1 MPAALTTRI
10 PVKDRD
16 GRVIDEKEVATYAG
30 LLARA
35 HEEGLR
41 SIVTRLVQVPSPDN
55 GMTAIVEATVETS
68 KGTFAGIGDANPDN
82 VNRKVAAHLI
92 RMAETRAKA
101 RALRDA
107 VNIGTV
113 ALEELGG
120 EEEDAVGNRPPVRP
134 APARAPVREVPRQ
147 DGSVPQDR
155 RPAPRAFPR
164 GNSEPAPP
172 RRDVGQPPAP
182 TSPSARAPAREAGDP
197 PMTENQRRWLY
208 RHLSERG
215 FEGQE
220 ATDAL
225 LRAAEVPDLR
235 DVTKSLA
242 SQLIDAWKRDA
253 EADGSGRAA

>member
-1 MPAALTTRI
+1 MSSAALTTKI

-41 SIVTRLVQVPSPDN
+41 SVATKLVQVPSPDN

-68 KGTFAGIGDANPDN
+68 KGSFAGIGDANPDN
-82 VNRKVAAHLI
+82 VNRRVAAHLI

-107 VNIGTV
+107 VNIGVV

-120 EEEDAVGNRPPVRP
+120 EEEDAVSNRAPARPAPGRAPLREVSRASDGNRPV
-134 APARAPVREVPRQ
+134 
-147 DGSVPQDR
+147 DR
-155 RPAPRAFPR
+155 RPPAPPARGEVFPR
-164 GNSEPAPP
+164 GQTAQAPAP
-172 RRDVGQPPAP
+172 
-182 TSPSARAPAREAGDP
+182 PSARAPAREATEP
-197 PMTENQRRWLY
+197 AMTENQRRWLY
-208 RHLSERG
+208 RYLSDRG
-215 FEGQE
+215 FEGQA

-225 LRAAEVPDLR
+225 LAAAEVNDLR
-235 DVTKSLA
+235 AVTKSLA
-242 SQLIDAWKRDA
+242 SQLIDAWKEDRDA
-253 EADGSGRAA
+253 GSGGGGHAS